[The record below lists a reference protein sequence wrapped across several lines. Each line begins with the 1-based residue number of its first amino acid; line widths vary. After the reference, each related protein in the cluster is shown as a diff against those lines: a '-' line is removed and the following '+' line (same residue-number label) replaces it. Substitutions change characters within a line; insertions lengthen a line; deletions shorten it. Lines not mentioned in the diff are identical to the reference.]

1 MRIGNA
7 KDACEGDAVLE
18 LHTFNK
24 IAKERAMIKKRKS
37 EKF

>member
-24 IAKERAMIKKRKS
+24 IAKKKGQ
-37 EKF
+37 